1 MLRLLL
7 IVRHYYYLTNYCN

>member
-7 IVRHYYYLTNYCN
+7 IVKNYYYLTNYCN